1 MNWRMAR
8 KRSWSRLLRG
18 ARSIAV
24 LTAAGLLAACATVE
38 EPRANLLDG
47 RAVIKDLRGDIA
59 CWPLA
64 QAKTLEKVLF
74 GCSDGVILIATA
86 GTGAWKVLGRP
97 AELLQ
102 PFVHRDGHDTLLY
115 FAGNSITGSTIRE
128 IDLRAETQFQRP
140 MIVPDGFSL
149 MSAYLNPR
157 DRCLVASLIVKQ
169 PWPWTGV
176 LRVYDY
182 DPRGRTPVR
191 LDGPSVIEVSQGDDP
206 RHVGAPNSG
215 GAICVRDRTGQIVLL
230 RNQFNSDDQ
239 PDAIGARITRVTAT
253 DARVIYR
260 GGESMQFLQPKL
272 APYVYARNGVSPGML
287 RIDVDTGEITTIGA
301 GVDGW
306 WVDFDPQAGVG
317 VVSKS
322 LGDVK
327 QRICVA
333 DLNGCRHSVRE
344 LHDLSAPSAS
354 NGWLGDGFIT
364 MVYMPF
370 ADIVPMDYTQFYW
383 LEAQ

>member
-1 MNWRMAR
+1 M
-8 KRSWSRLLRG
+8 RG

-176 LRVYDY
+176 LRVY
-182 DPRGRTPVR
+182 
-191 LDGPSVIEVSQGDDP
+191 
-206 RHVGAPNSG
+206 
-215 GAICVRDRTGQIVLL
+215 
-230 RNQFNSDDQ
+230 
-239 PDAIGARITRVTAT
+239 
-253 DARVIYR
+253 
-260 GGESMQFLQPKL
+260 
-272 APYVYARNGVSPGML
+272 
-287 RIDVDTGEITTIGA
+287 
-301 GVDGW
+301 
-306 WVDFDPQAGVG
+306 
-317 VVSKS
+317 
-322 LGDVK
+322 
-327 QRICVA
+327 
-333 DLNGCRHSVRE
+333 
-344 LHDLSAPSAS
+344 
-354 NGWLGDGFIT
+354 
-364 MVYMPF
+364 
-370 ADIVPMDYTQFYW
+370 
-383 LEAQ
+383 